1 MYEEVCWICL
11 SKFIV
16 IFRWKLI
23 YKETRRRRKKQQNE
37 TEDLELIMIS
47 ASTLS
52 ILYNKKSRRNM
63 KSWYFTD
70 LGK

>member
-1 MYEEVCWICL
+1 MFEAVCWICL
-11 SKFIV
+11 SKFIA

-23 YKETRRRRKKQQNE
+23 YKEARKIKKKQRNE
-37 TEDLELIMIS
+37 IEDLELIMIS

-52 ILYNKKSRRNM
+52 ILYNKKWRNM